1 MRILTLGLA
10 VAAAWTRFRGPN
22 GTGVAETGALPAE
35 FGKEKNL
42 VWRTALPA
50 GFSSPVVG
58 ERCVFLTA
66 YEGPKGWTLCV
77 DKRTGQELWRA
88 EGFALQEKYRAVNT
102 PVSPTP
108 VTDGHN
114 VYVFFEA
121 AGLISY
127 DEHGKERWRRA
138 LGPFTNPY
146 GMANSPVLVGDLVIL
161 QADQDVGSYLLAVRA
176 RDGAVRWK
184 TMRPEANHG
193 YSTPVVWQLAGGEAQ
208 LIVSGSYQVAAY
220 SVATGAKLWWVEG
233 MAWQAKSV
241 PVIEG
246 GLVFVHSWMAGLG
259 ELVKLPAGKNWAE
272 FAAELDTNK
281 DGRIGKDEAP
291 DKEMARLWFLFD
303 LDGSGYIERG
313 DFEIIQARQTAKSG
327 LFAIRLG
334 GSGNVTAKAVV
345 WKAEKQLPNI
355 PSPLVYRGV
364 LYILKEGGILTAY
377 DPATGKVLKQG
388 RVEGALDGYFASPV
402 AGDGKLFLAAQGG
415 KVAVVRAG
423 PDWSVAAVND
433 LDEETWATPAMDAA
447 HLYIRTQRALYCF
460 GLP

>member
-1 MRILTLGLA
+1 MRILTLALA
-10 VAAAWTRFRGPN
+10 VAAAWSRFRGPN
-22 GTGVAETGALPAE
+22 GGGVAETGALPEE
-35 FGKEKNL
+35 FSKEKNL

-50 GFSSPVVG
+50 GYSSPVVG

-77 DKRTGQELWRA
+77 DKKTGKELWRA
-88 EGFALQEKYRAVNT
+88 DGFALTEKYRSVNT

-108 VTDGHN
+108 ATDGPN

-127 DEHGKERWRRA
+127 DGAGKERWRRE

-146 GMANSPVLVGDLVIL
+146 GMANSPVLVGDLLIL
-161 QADQDVGSYLLAVRA
+161 QADQDVGSYLLAVSA
-176 RDGAVRWK
+176 SDGAVKWK

-193 YSTPVVWQLAGGEAQ
+193 YSTPVVWKDQ

-220 SVATGAKLWWVEG
+220 SVSTGEKLWWVDG

-241 PVIEG
+241 PVIDGEM
-246 GLVFVHSWMAGLG
+246 LYVHSWMVGLG
-259 ELVKLPAGKNWAE
+259 ELVKLREGQTWAE
-272 FAAELDTNK
+272 FVAELDQNG
-281 DGRIGKDEAP
+281 DGKIGKEEAP

-303 LDGSGYIERG
+303 LDGTGSIEQR
-313 DFEIIQARQTAKSG
+313 DYELIQARQTAKSG

-334 GSGNVTAKAVV
+334 GRGNVTAKAVA

-377 DPATGKVLKQG
+377 EPATGKVLKQG
-388 RVEGALDGYFASPV
+388 RVEGALDAYFASPV
-402 AGDGKLFLAAQGG
+402 AGDGKLFLAGKGG
-415 KVAVVRAG
+415 KLAVVRAG
-423 PDWSVAAVND
+423 AEWEVARVND
-433 LDEETWATPAMDAA
+433 LDEETWATPAIDSA
-447 HLYIRTQRALYCF
+447 HLYVRTQQALYCF